1 MPDDAEP
8 LLDVQGLSVSFPTRD
23 GVARVVREVSWQVRR
38 GETLAVVGESGSGKS
53 VSMLA
58 LTGLL
63 PSPPARIGGEA
74 WFDGIQ
80 LVGADA
86 ETLRGVRGNRIGMV
100 FQDPMTSLN
109 PYLRVGMQVVEGLQ
123 AHQKLSRREAR
134 ERAIELL
141 AMVGI
146 PEPQRR
152 VDGYPHEFSGGM
164 RQRVM
169 IATALACDPDLL
181 VADEATTALDVTT
194 QAQIVELVGEL
205 QSRLGMAVVWISH
218 DLGVVARIAHR
229 VVVMYAGQV
238 VEQAPVDELY
248 ADTRHPY
255 SAGLLRALPVLPVLE
270 PASVGAGSGPPA
282 DLLTIEGLPPD
293 PRRLPPGCAFYP
305 RCPHRLDQR
314 CAGEAPPLRQV
325 SPGHLV
331 RSFYDEP
338 AQPETPSRSEGLTQ
352 SRRLS
357 QGETN
362 G

>member
-1 MPDDAEP
+1 MMHP
-8 LLDVQGLSVSFPTRD
+8 LLDVHGLSVSFPTRD
-23 GVARVVREVSWQVRR
+23 GLARVVRDVSWQVNR
-38 GETLAVVGESGSGKS
+38 GETVAVVGESGSGKS

-63 PSPPARIGGEA
+63 PSPPARIAGQA
-74 WFDGIQ
+74 RFDGID

-86 ETLRGVRGNRIGMV
+86 QTLRGIRGDRIGMV

-109 PYLRVGMQVVEGLQ
+109 PYLRVGSQVVEGLQ
-123 AHQKLSRREAR
+123 AHRRISRRAAR
-134 ERAIELL
+134 SRAVELL
-141 AMVGI
+141 ALVGI
-146 PEPQRR
+146 PEPERR
-152 VDGYPHEFSGGM
+152 VDNYPHEFSGGM

-194 QAQIVELVGEL
+194 QAQIVDLVGEL

-238 VEQAPVDELY
+238 VEQAPVDEVY

-255 SAGLLRALPVLPVLE
+255 SAGLLRALPVLAPSPSDPAAPPGDRE
-270 PASVGAGSGPPA
+270 PSPSDPAAPPA

-305 RCPHRLDQR
+305 RCPHRLDER
-314 CAGEAPPLRQV
+314 CATEVPPLREV
-325 SPGHLV
+325 APGHLV

-338 AQPETPSRSEGLTQ
+338 GGTDG
-352 SRRLS
+352 
-357 QGETN
+357 
-362 G
+362 